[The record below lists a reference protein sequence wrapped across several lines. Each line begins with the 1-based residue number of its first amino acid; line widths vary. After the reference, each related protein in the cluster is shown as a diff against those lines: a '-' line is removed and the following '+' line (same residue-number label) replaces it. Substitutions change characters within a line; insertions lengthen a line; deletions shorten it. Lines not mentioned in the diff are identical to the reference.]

1 MNSSLL
7 KKALPHI
14 IAVVVF
20 LVVSIVYCKPVL
32 QGKALLQS
40 DVIQYKGMA
49 RQSQEFKEKHG
60 HYPLWTE
67 GAFSGMPAYTI
78 AMEPR
83 SAINIGYLHYVFT
96 LGLPK
101 PINFFFLACVCFYF
115 LAMVLGIN
123 PWIGILS
130 ALAYS
135 FCSYNP
141 ELVATGHDTKIIAI
155 GYAPAVIASLLLI
168 YQRRYL
174 WGGILLAIFFS
185 EQLIIT
191 QHIQIV
197 FYTIL
202 SMGLLTIAYL
212 IYNVQQKKL
221 KETFIGIAVAAVAG
235 LLALGASALSTM
247 PLNEYAK
254 ETMRGGRTEL
264 TRSTNKNES
273 NDGLSKDYAFRWSYG
288 IGETFTLAV
297 PNSVGGGSGGKE
309 IGEGSKFAEK
319 AMEAFSMPE
328 ENALQLANG
337 SAYWGDQPFTTGPV
351 YAGAVVCFLFLLGI
365 VYVKGWKKW
374 WLVSA
379 FILSVVLAWGRHFA
393 GLNYFLF
400 DHFPLYNKFQAPAMA
415 LVIAQLAMPLLG
427 ALGLQE
433 LLTGSLT
440 AEQNWKKF
448 KTVLYATGGLVVVLA
463 GLYFTASYHSE
474 SDNLLKEKI
483 VNGKLQQLSQGKQP
497 DAGMQQQAMGI
508 GNELMKALQADRQSL
523 FGSDLLRTFILIALA
538 AALTGLYLKKKLNQT
553 VLFAGLIV
561 LSGYD
566 LLSVG
571 TRYLTEEIYADPAD
585 IEANLAPSAADQRI
599 QSDADK
605 NFRVFNETSSPFNDG
620 RTSYH
625 HNSVGGYSP
634 AKLGLYQDLID
645 SQLLKG
651 NMQVY
656 NMLNTR
662 YFIQADPT
670 NGQPQARLNPGAY
683 GPCWLV
689 KAIHYVKDGKEEMK
703 ALDSINVKDTVII
716 QQQFEAEIKA
726 APVPDST
733 ASIKLAENLND
744 QLTYKYSAK
753 SNQFAVF
760 SEVYYARGWNAF
772 IDGNKAPY
780 YRVDYLLRGMPL
792 PAGEHTVEFR
802 FEPHTYM
809 VGNSLTLW
817 TSLLMYLGLIA
828 AVALEVRKRNKG
840 TVAKS

>member
-14 IAVVVF
+14 VAILVF

-32 QGKALLQS
+32 QGKSLAQS

-49 RQSQEFKEKHG
+49 QQSQAYKEKHG

-83 SAINIGYLHYVFT
+83 TVINIGYLHYVFT

-115 LAMVLGIN
+115 LALVLGIN

-135 FCSYNP
+135 YCSYDP

-155 GYAPAVIASLLLI
+155 GYAPAVIASLLLV
-168 YQRRYL
+168 YQKKYL

-185 EQLIIT
+185 QQLIIT

-212 IYNVQQKKL
+212 VYSWQQKKL
-221 KETFIGIAVAAVAG
+221 KETSIGILVAAGAG

-264 TRSTNKNES
+264 TRSTNKNEN

-288 IGETFTLAV
+288 IAETFTLAV

-351 YAGAVVCFLFLLGI
+351 YAGAIVCFLFLLGL
-365 VYVKGWKKW
+365 VYVRGWKKW

-379 FILSVVLAWGRHFA
+379 VILSIVLAWGRHFS
-393 GLNYFLF
+393 GFNYFLF

-427 ALGLQE
+427 ALGLNE
-433 LLTGSLT
+433 LLISQESKE
-440 AEQNWKKF
+440 ASWKKF
-448 KTVLYATGGLVVVLA
+448 RNVLFLTGGLLVVLA
-463 GLYFTASYHSE
+463 GLYFTASYHGE

-497 DAGMQQQAMGI
+497 DPAMQQQAMGI

-523 FGSDLLRTFILIALA
+523 FGADLLRTVLLIAVA
-538 AALTGLYLKKKLNQT
+538 AALVGLYLKNKLNQKI
-553 VLFAGLIV
+553 LLAGLIV
-561 LSGYD
+561 LSAYD
-566 LLSVG
+566 LLAVG
-571 TRYLTEEIYADPAD
+571 TRYLNDEIYVEPAD
-585 IEANLAPSAADQRI
+585 LEATVAPSPADQRI
-599 QSDADK
+599 LSDPDK
-605 NFRVFNETSSPFNDG
+605 NYRVFNEATSPFNDG
-620 RTSYH
+620 RTSYF

-651 NMQVY
+651 NMNVY
-656 NMLNTR
+656 NMLNTK
-662 YFIQADPT
+662 YFIQSDPAS
-670 NGQPQARLNPGAY
+670 GQPQARLNAGAY

-689 KAIHYVKDGKEEMK
+689 KSIHYVKDGKEEMK
-703 ALDSINVKDTVII
+703 ALDSINVRDTVIV
-716 QQQFEAEIKA
+716 QQKYETEIKSV
-726 APVPDST
+726 PVPDTT
-733 ASIKLAENLND
+733 ASIKLVENLND
-744 QLTYKYSAK
+744 KITYKYSAK
-753 SNQFAVF
+753 TNQFAVF
-760 SEVYYARGWNAF
+760 SEVYYSKGWDAYV
-772 IDGNKAPY
+772 DGNKAPY
-780 YRVDYLLRGMPL
+780 FRVDYILRGMPL
-792 PAGEHTVEFR
+792 PAGDHSVEFR
-802 FEPHTYM
+802 FEPHSYEL
-809 VGNSLTLW
+809 GNSLTLW

-828 AVALEVRKRNKG
+828 AVALEWKKRKP
-840 TVAKS
+840 VAVKA

>member
-14 IAVVVF
+14 IAILVF

-32 QGKALLQS
+32 QGKELLQS
-40 DVIQYKGMA
+40 DVIQYEGMA
-49 RQSQEFKEKHG
+49 HQSKEFNEKHG
-60 HYPLWTE
+60 YHPLWTE

-78 AMEPR
+78 FMKPR
-83 SAINIGYLHYVFT
+83 PDLNIGYLHYLFT

-115 LAMVLGIN
+115 LAIVSGIN

-135 FCSYNP
+135 YCSYDP

-168 YQRRYL
+168 YQRKYL
-174 WGGILLAIFFS
+174 WGGILLAIFFAQ
-185 EQLIIT
+185 QLIIT

-212 IYNVQQKKL
+212 IYSWQQKKV
-221 KETFIGIAVAAVAG
+221 KETFAGILVAVAAGLVA
-235 LLALGASALSTM
+235 LSASALSTM

-264 TRSTNKNES
+264 TNTAGKEGGSKT
-273 NDGLSKDYAFRWSYG
+273 GLSKDYAFRWSYG
-288 IGETFTLAV
+288 IAETFTLAV
-297 PNSVGGGSGGKE
+297 PNSVGGGNNGKE
-309 IGEGSKFAEK
+309 IGENSKFAEK

-337 SAYWGDQPFTTGPV
+337 SAYWGDQPFTSGPV
-351 YAGAVVCFLFLLGI
+351 YAGAVICFLFLLGI

-379 FILSVVLAWGRHFA
+379 TILSIVLAWGRHFS
-393 GLNYFLF
+393 GFNYFLF

-433 LLTGSLT
+433 LLTGQESKE
-440 AEQNWKKF
+440 ASWKKF
-448 KTVLYATGGLVVVLA
+448 KVVLYLTGALLAVLI
-463 GLYFTASYHSE
+463 GLYFTASYHSDA
-474 SDNLLKEKI
+474 DNMLKEKI

-497 DAGMQQQAMGI
+497 DAAMQQQAMGI
-508 GNELMKALQADRQSL
+508 GNEMVRALQADRQSL
-523 FGSDLLRTFILIALA
+523 FGADLLRTFLLIAVA
-538 AALTGLYLKKKLNQT
+538 AVLIGLYLKNKVNQT
-553 VLFAGLIV
+553 ILLTGLIV
-561 LSGYD
+561 LSAYD
-566 LLSVG
+566 LLAVG
-571 TRYLTEEIYADPAD
+571 TRYLTDEIYAEPAD
-585 IEANLAPSAADQRI
+585 IEAQFAPSPADQRI
-599 QSDADK
+599 LSDPDK
-605 NFRVFNETSSPFNDG
+605 NFRVFNEATSPFTDG
-620 RTSYH
+620 RTSYF

-645 SQLLKG
+645 SQLIKG

-656 NMLNTR
+656 NMLNTK
-662 YFIQADPT
+662 YFIQADPS
-670 NGQPQARLNPGAY
+670 NGQPQARLNPAAF

-689 KAIHYVKDGKEEMK
+689 KSIHYVKDGKEEMK
-703 ALDSINVKDTVII
+703 ALDSINVRDTVII
-716 QQQFEAEIKA
+716 QQKYASQITS

-733 ASIKLAENLND
+733 ATIKLLENLND
-744 QLTYKYSAK
+744 KLTYKYSAK
-753 SNQFAVF
+753 TSQFAVF
-760 SEVYYARGWNAF
+760 SEVYYDKGWNAYV
-772 IDGNKAPY
+772 DGNKAPY
-780 YRVDYLLRGMPL
+780 FRVNYILRGMPL

-802 FEPHTYM
+802 FEPHSYRL
-809 VGNSLTLW
+809 GNSLTIG

-828 AVALEVRKRNKG
+828 ALVLEWRKRKRS
-840 TVAKS
+840 VIA